1 MCAQKSTT
9 QNNKRQQQDDEFNLR
24 EILVKYLH
32 YWPVFLLFIILAMI
46 GAYAYHMAAKPSY
59 DVKATL
65 LLQDDNQTNDIK
77 SSLQSMGLSA
87 STKEFENDVKILSSR
102 RLITN
107 VVNDLKLWVSYK
119 VVVNHLKKDVYG
131 DESPIAFNLLKPG
144 SNRDQTITI
153 VIKNAQSFTLKSL
166 EKSEDG
172 NASHN
177 YNSDVITSAGLWQ
190 IAPTANLS
198 KYIGSTIIIQTAD
211 PKAVAGGVQNNLD
224 VALKDKMESSAVD
237 ITYKDQVPQRGLDVV
252 NHLINQYNK
261 LQVDD
266 KNART
271 KTKLDF
277 IDRRLDSLSVDLNY
291 AEKQVE
297 QYRSSHGITDIQSES
312 TSYLESVRINNVKL
326 ADVDVQLRIIKDIE
340 NYVNSPTVS
349 DKTVPSTIGINDPN
363 LVTLIQNYVD
373 QQRQRSGM
381 LATTPEKN
389 PAFEPINRQLSTI
402 RAAIKENI
410 NNIKSA
416 LQATRKELANYG
428 SKYQA
433 SIQSLPGED
442 RQLAALKR
450 LQISKETLYNLLLQ
464 KREETALDYASA
476 LSNAQTVDVAYI
488 VPPKASKALVP
499 FAAALVLGLLIPAAL
514 IYGRDVIKNKI
525 TNRRSIEKA
534 LPVPISGEI
543 EEGNLK
549 EPIVTR
555 PENDRVNF
563 MLIEQFR
570 SLRTQLHYLHNN
582 ENKGRVTLLA
592 SSIAGEGK
600 SFIASNLGI
609 ALASSGKRIIILEL
623 NLYRPAM
630 AQLFNLPNSRPGMS
644 EYLSQAAQ
652 KEEIIQTTGTHCN
665 LDVIT
670 SGHFVPDFSEL
681 LDNKQIETLLDW
693 LRLNY
698 DHILIDTS
706 PLQVIGDANIIA
718 RLCDITLYVIRKN
731 FTSKNQLPYI
741 NNLCVE
747 KQLPDMSIVF
757 NGVDRVKT
765 TYKDYFN
772 NKG

>member
-1 MCAQKSTT
+1 
-9 QNNKRQQQDDEFNLR
+9 
-24 EILVKYLH
+24 
-32 YWPVFLLFIILAMI
+32 
-46 GAYAYHMAAKPSY
+46 
-59 DVKATL
+59 
-65 LLQDDNQTNDIK
+65 
-77 SSLQSMGLSA
+77 
-87 STKEFENDVKILSSR
+87 
-102 RLITN
+102 
-107 VVNDLKLWVSYK
+107 
-119 VVVNHLKKDVYG
+119 
-131 DESPIAFNLLKPG
+131 
-144 SNRDQTITI
+144 
-153 VIKNAQSFTLKSL
+153 
-166 EKSEDG
+166 
-172 NASHN
+172 
-177 YNSDVITSAGLWQ
+177 
-190 IAPTANLS
+190 
-198 KYIGSTIIIQTAD
+198 
-211 PKAVAGGVQNNLD
+211 
-224 VALKDKMESSAVD
+224 
-237 ITYKDQVPQRGLDVV
+237 
-252 NHLINQYNK
+252 
-261 LQVDD
+261 
-266 KNART
+266 
-271 KTKLDF
+271 
-277 IDRRLDSLSVDLNY
+277 
-291 AEKQVE
+291 
-297 QYRSSHGITDIQSES
+297 
-312 TSYLESVRINNVKL
+312 
-326 ADVDVQLRIIKDIE
+326 
-340 NYVNSPTVS
+340 
-349 DKTVPSTIGINDPN
+349 
-363 LVTLIQNYVD
+363 
-373 QQRQRSGM
+373 M

-652 KEEIIQTTGTHCN
+652 KEEIIQTSDTHRN

-731 FTSKNQLPYI
+731 FTSKNQLSYI